1 MQRLSSFSSPGA
13 RRARGA
19 TFGVCLALAAL
30 AGCRPSAPSN
40 AGGGSGASSAAA
52 DSGQQESVAAPTA
65 SGPSQPPG
73 EKPATGREV
82 LRRMTAA
89 YQNASSYA
97 DKGKIRLVAEAGE
110 QKLVDQ
116 SSDFSV
122 AMVRPNKLCVVA
134 YQAMMT
140 CDGRKI
146 RAAAFKMCPDQV
158 LVKDAPAKLS
168 ASVITIDPNFAAA
181 LGDFGGPPPQL
192 FLLLTKDPMNE
203 FLLRGA
209 QEPAL
214 LEPGE
219 IDGRAC
225 YRVQITWPYGSGVF
239 WIDQQTYVLR
249 RMVAPTDELRSRLG
263 RDRPIDKLSLVAEFT
278 GASLGGKVDPGAFE
292 FPVPEGAQL
301 VDLLVPR
308 DTAQLLG
315 KRAPAFKVQDLDGK
329 PVTPQT
335 LAGRVAVLV
344 FWTSNVD
351 RFEQSMEMLRSVETV
366 RQPVQKNPNLAF
378 YAVCIDPQQIKT
390 GDLVKEIEKAD
401 VRMPVLRD
409 TEQSFGVFNPADI
422 PMLVVLDAKGTVQH
436 FEVGHKPRLAEEL
449 PRKLMRVLSGEDI
462 YHELQKEYLERVERF
477 RAEARA
483 QNVPDE
489 TAPPPESPPAP
500 AGRPRTTVHEVPLP
514 ATKIAPPSAPEHLKL
529 SLLWKC
535 TELKSPGNILVSP
548 PPASATG
555 SASALP
561 GVPPAGPAPRLLV
574 VENARSIA
582 EVGLDGKLI
591 AVHPLGLAAG
601 EYIGHLR
608 AAAAAD
614 GKRYV
619 AAFLWM
625 QQRCHVIDEK
635 WSVVCHYPDNALQ
648 HPHSGITDVEL
659 GDLEG
664 RGNPKLLL
672 GYAGVVGVQ
681 EASIDGHFLWSNRQV
696 FNVSRLAIGDPNPT
710 GRQALLVADGS
721 GWQLRCWTVR
731 EQREAKSA
739 CPGCGSARW

>member
-1 MQRLSSFSSPGA
+1 MKIQVRFTHPTRHKENGHA
-13 RRARGA
+13 A
-19 TFGVCLALAAL
+19 TFEFFIAWRSPSAVRRSAFVWRWPRWPAA
-30 AGCRPSAPSN
+30 RPSTVEP
-40 AGGGSGASSAAA
+40 GGGSGASSAAA

-168 ASVITIDPNFAAA
+168 ASVITIDPNFAGA
-181 LGDFGGPPPQL
+181 LGDFGSTTPVVSAVNQKPDERVLASRGP
-192 FLLLTKDPMNE
+192 
-203 FLLRGA
+203 GA
-209 QEPAL
+209 GAA
-214 LEPGE
+214 G
-219 IDGRAC
+219 A
-225 YRVQITWPYGSGVF
+225 
-239 WIDQQTYVLR
+239 
-249 RMVAPTDELRSRLG
+249 G
-263 RDRPIDKLSLVAEFT
+263 RDRRPRLLSRSDYLALRIGRVLDRSADLCSQADGQRHRRAAQPVGARSADRQAVA
-278 GASLGGKVDPGAFE
+278 GGRVYRGVVGWQGRSRRVE

-308 DTAQLLG
+308 DTAKLLG
-315 KRAPAFKVQDLDGK
+315 KQAPAFKVQDLDGK

-344 FWTSNVD
+344 FWTSNVN

-449 PRKLMRVLSGEDI
+449 PRKLMRVLSGKDI

-489 TAPPPESPPAP
+489 TAPPPPESPPAP

-514 ATKIAPPSAPEHLKL
+514 ATKIAPPSARTLEAQLAL
-529 SLLWKC
+529 EVYG
-535 TELKSPGNILVSP
+535 TEIAGQHPRVAATRECHWLCQC
-548 PPASATG
+548 PARSATG
-555 SASALP
+555 RAGAT
-561 GVPPAGPAPRLLV
+561 PAGRRERPVDRRSG
-574 VENARSIA
+574 AR
-582 EVGLDGKLI
+582 
-591 AVHPLGLAAG
+591 
-601 EYIGHLR
+601 
-608 AAAAAD
+608 
-614 GKRYV
+614 
-619 AAFLWM
+619 
-625 QQRCHVIDEK
+625 
-635 WSVVCHYPDNALQ
+635 
-648 HPHSGITDVEL
+648 
-659 GDLEG
+659 
-664 RGNPKLLL
+664 
-672 GYAGVVGVQ
+672 
-681 EASIDGHFLWSNRQV
+681 
-696 FNVSRLAIGDPNPT
+696 
-710 GRQALLVADGS
+710 RQADRGPSLGPGGRRVHRPSAGRR
-721 GWQLRCWTVR
+721 GRR
-731 EQREAKSA
+731 REAVRRRLPLDASS
-739 CPGCGSARW
+739 GVT